1 LGDSKIRKV
10 ALSKKYISKK
20 ILNQIEL
27 QYALHTPTYD
37 RGSNKSFFE
46 MLEQTKSGL
55 GQYKM
60 VPVTQEEEEISM
72 ASSS

>member
-1 LGDSKIRKV
+1 
-10 ALSKKYISKK
+10 
-20 ILNQIEL
+20 
-27 QYALHTPTYD
+27 
-37 RGSNKSFFE
+37 